1 MKNIRTADLTAQVL
15 YAGPRNFATWKK
27 PQQTGYLGHFQDRL
41 HEAFDPPFPGAA
53 QENHHRNFRKILS
66 ICNLRATPVGSAGRR
81 VTPAASPTD
90 ESEPPLA
97 PLVRGARNSAVP
109 LIRGIEGVV

>member
-53 QENHHRNFRKILS
+53 QENHHRNFREILS
-66 ICNLRATPVGSAGRR
+66 IHNPRDRSDPNAYGFRSTRTER
-81 VTPAASPTD
+81 D
-90 ESEPPLA
+90 NQY
-97 PLVRGARNSAVP
+97 R
-109 LIRGIEGVV
+109 